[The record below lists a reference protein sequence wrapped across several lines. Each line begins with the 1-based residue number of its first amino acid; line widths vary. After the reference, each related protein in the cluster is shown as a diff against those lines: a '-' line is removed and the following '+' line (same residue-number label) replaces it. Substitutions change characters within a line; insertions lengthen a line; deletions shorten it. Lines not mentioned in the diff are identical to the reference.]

1 MSTMITLTTCNL
13 VDKILKKK
21 KITTQTQMSFLKTTV
36 SHAISVTLE
45 KL

>member
-21 KITTQTQMSFLKTTV
+21 KTTQTQMSFLKTTV